1 MTGANAYFFFWA
13 GQFMY
18 IGKTIDTSTHD
29 HHAIQLALSFDHPFF
44 IKTPEGAFKKVMAV
58 IIDSDQAHE
67 CRTNDNH
74 FLLLNIDPMTTIGK
88 ALKKIFL
95 TRQAVAELP
104 PEITAPFL
112 QTIGKHLGA
121 SPFDSDLVHDLTR
134 EYVYGLCAME
144 EDAGIDERIRKVMR
158 LLEEKKGDT
167 LKVKVLEIDPEK
179 ERVSLGVKQLTAGG
193 DANAAAGGAS
203 AAADGGVA
211 KNAVVTCTVTAVTPG
226 GIEVSINDNLKGFIK
241 KNDLSR
247 ERSEQRPDRFAV
259 GEKVDAKVIKT
270 GRQLELSI
278 KAREIEEDK
287 QAMAEYGSSDSGA
300 SLGDILGAALQKKGA
315 KAADASEEA
324 PKKAKKAKTEE

>member
-74 FLLLNIDPMTTIGK
+74 FMLLNIDPMTTIGK
-88 ALKKIFL
+88 ALKKMFL

-104 PEITAPFL
+104 PERTARFL
-112 QTIGKHLGA
+112 QTIGQQLDT

-144 EDAGIDERIRKVMR
+144 EDAGIDERIRKVMQ
-158 LLEEKKGDT
+158 LLEEKKDDT
-167 LKVKVLEIDPEK
+167 LKVEELAAE
-179 ERVSLGVKQLTAGG
+179 VSLSPGHLTHLFKKQVGIPIRKYILWTRILLALFKIFETEDLREAAIYAGFS
-193 DANAAAGGAS
+193 DAPHFDRTFRKMFGLYPS
-203 AAADGGVA
+203 SIL
-211 KNAVVTCTVTAVTPG
+211 KN
-226 GIEVSINDNLKGFIK
+226 
-241 KNDLSR
+241 
-247 ERSEQRPDRFAV
+247 
-259 GEKVDAKVIKT
+259 
-270 GRQLELSI
+270 RQNVQVFW
-278 KAREIEEDK
+278 K
-287 QAMAEYGSSDSGA
+287 
-300 SLGDILGAALQKKGA
+300 
-315 KAADASEEA
+315 
-324 PKKAKKAKTEE
+324 